1 MRRHDARRNDRGFAL
16 VLVLWALL
24 LLTVL
29 GASLLAEARVTRTV
43 AATGSSRLKAQ
54 LIADGAISRVV
65 MAVLDPRDPL
75 HLSLDGTSQAVSFL
89 GHSVELATESEAGK
103 INLNAAA
110 PKQLADM
117 FRAAGVAPD
126 DAASL
131 AARIVAWRTSA
142 SESDRADIV
151 RQYDEA
157 GRTYGPRFSRFRS
170 IGELRLVLG
179 MTDALQSAVAPLVT
193 VWSESADIDRSVAR
207 ADVLQV
213 LEAAGDDQAGRQLE
227 ARKTGQAVGVDRR
240 VKTGEVVTV
249 TANLAIDGLAVSRVA
264 VIQIAGDP
272 HEPYRVLA
280 WN

>member
-1 MRRHDARRNDRGFAL
+1 MRQDDAIRNDQGFAL

-29 GASLLAEARVTRTV
+29 GAGLLVETRVTRMV
-43 AATGSSRLKAQ
+43 AATSSVRLKAQ
-54 LIADGAISRVV
+54 LIADGAINRAV

-75 HLSLDGTSQAVSFL
+75 HLPLDGASQVVGFL

-103 INLNAAA
+103 ISLNAASPDLFA
-110 PKQLADM
+110 KL
-117 FRAAGVAPD
+117 FRGVGVAPD

-131 AARIVAWRTSA
+131 AARIVAWRTSP

-151 RQYDEA
+151 RQYHEA
-157 GRTYGPRFSRFRS
+157 ERTYVPRFGLFRS
-170 IGELRLVLG
+170 TGELRLVLG

-193 VWSESADIDRSVAR
+193 VWSESGDIDRSVAR
-207 ADVLQV
+207 PEVLQI
-213 LEAAGDDQAGRQLE
+213 LKAAGDDLAESQLE
-227 ARKTGQAVGVDRR
+227 ARKKGQAAGIDRPVR
-240 VKTGEVVTV
+240 KDEVVTI
-249 TANLAIDGLAVSRVA
+249 TANLEMDGLAVSRVA

>member
-1 MRRHDARRNDRGFAL
+1 MRQHDARRNDRGFAL

-29 GASLLAEARVTRTV
+29 GASLLVEARATRTV
-43 AATGSSRLKAQ
+43 AATGSVRLKAQ
-54 LIADGAISRVV
+54 LIADGAINRVV

-75 HLSLDGTSQAVSFL
+75 RLSLDGTMQAVSFL

-103 INLNAAA
+103 INLNVAA
-110 PKQLADM
+110 PNQLADM
-117 FRAAGVAPD
+117 FRAAGVAPA

-157 GRTYGPRFSRFRS
+157 GRTYGPRFSLFRS

-179 MTDALQSAVAPLVT
+179 MTDALQSAVAPLLT

-227 ARKTGQAVGVDRR
+227 ARKMGQAVGTDRP
-240 VKTGEVVTV
+240 VKPGEVVTV
-249 TANLAIDGLAVSRVA
+249 TASVAMDGLAVSRVA

-272 HEPYRVLA
+272 HEPYRVMA